1 MLQAAI
7 AVDTF
12 VVSLA
17 LVATRDP
24 GSVYAFYYL
33 WVGLYA
39 VCFFRMRLVAIHA
52 SMGAWDPATSWRY
65 EGLPLHRGAQRAF
78 REAGAMPA

>member
-1 MLQAAI
+1 MGAALSVLWLVLPHSAGAQELPIAGPRSPVRRRAVLIAGRRPKPPSMLHAAI

-24 GSVYAFYYL
+24 GSVYAF
-33 WVGLYA
+33 
-39 VCFFRMRLVAIHA
+39 
-52 SMGAWDPATSWRY
+52 
-65 EGLPLHRGAQRAF
+65 
-78 REAGAMPA
+78 